1 MYAFY
6 SLLSEAIKSEDD
18 KCLQNGYG
26 YSCNHVTF
34 YVNFGYTFIVNH

>member
-18 KCLQNGYG
+18 RCLQNGYG
-26 YSCNHVTF
+26 YTVT
-34 YVNFGYTFIVNH
+34 V